1 MSAQLQAVH
10 VEQSIHNQNFSPW
23 IRAHLTELIAVT
35 LAVVFAS
42 VRYIYLL
49 AELDVVDVHK
59 GGRLRTLFDGLSRE
73 SISFLL
79 QFLVI
84 GGIIRLLMSRMSQR
98 KPEEGAGTHLQKLI
112 DRVVTFVVTVVQV
125 SQESMHCIRPFLTG
139 NDSSQG
145 STELHA
151 ERQFRAAFLIL
162 LLTWLLLYLAL
173 TTFNAISAPPTFQMT
188 GNEIV
193 ILNFLNNLCTLGV
206 LFCYA
211 ILRHLTVGT
220 GSWSTRVSSVVALMT
235 LVALGGL
242 EFSMEGIPEA
252 ADAFGWISAIAACMS
267 TALLTEELGSPEI
280 GAPWVLV
287 ALLYCY
293 AGVQMVWPFVINNA
307 SARGL
312 EPINLIAPLIALVG
326 KFVLALLIVWS
337 SDVGRLRFYIFRT
350 RQRLEKIPDER
361 QAYFS
366 PIS

>member
-1 MSAQLQAVH
+1 MSAPLQALP
-10 VEQSIHNQNFSPW
+10 VEHAECNQDFSPW
-23 IRAHLTELIAVT
+23 FWVHLTELIGVT
-35 LAVVFAS
+35 LAVAFAS

-49 AELDVVDVHK
+49 AELDIVDVHK
-59 GGRLRTLFDGLSRE
+59 GGRLRILIDGLSRE
-73 SISFLL
+73 SFSFLL
-79 QFLVI
+79 QFLII
-84 GGIIRLLMSRMSQR
+84 GGLIRLIMSRMSQR
-98 KPEEGAGTHLQKLI
+98 KAEASARSHLQKLI
-112 DRVVTFVVTVVQV
+112 DRIVTFVVTVVQV
-125 SQESMHCIRPFLTG
+125 SRESMHCIRSFLTG
-139 NDSSQG
+139 TDTSQG
-145 STELHA
+145 STEIHA

-173 TTFNAISAPPTFQMT
+173 TAFNAISAPPAHQMT

-206 LFCYA
+206 LLCYA
-211 ILRHLTVGT
+211 ILRHRTLGEKA
-220 GSWSTRVSSVVALMT
+220 WSTRVSSVVALIA

-242 EFSMEGIPEA
+242 EFSVEGSPEA

-267 TALLTEELGSPEI
+267 IALLSEELGSPEI
-280 GAPWVLV
+280 GAPSVLV

-307 SARGL
+307 SAKGL

-350 RQRLEKIPDER
+350 RQRLEKIPSER
-361 QAYFS
+361 QTYLS
-366 PIS
+366 PTS